1 MADADSW
8 LDAMRVAE
16 RRGELLA
23 AVDIADRG
31 LVEHPEDLSLQHRSV
46 LALARAGATAEA
58 AKRFQ
63 RYGLAASTDE
73 DIAALEARLAKDEAL
88 AKSGAERGG
97 RPGGRATCT
106 TPCSRGPAATTRR
119 STPAA

>member
-1 MADADSW
+1 MADASSW

-31 LVEHPEDLSLQHRSV
+31 LVEHPDDLSLQHRSV

-58 AKRFQ
+58 AKRFE

-88 AKSGAERGG
+88 AKSGAERA
-97 RPGGRATCT
+97 RAARRARDLYDAVF
-106 TPCSRGPAATTRR
+106 SRTAVTTRR